1 MMPPLMPSMMPR
13 FSLPKWSAVKW
24 SALALLPASVLLT
37 GFGDAKPEVM
47 KDLLLP
53 EAVGVK
59 TLQNTPWEALQGDPD
74 PEAEAI
80 VKRYL
85 AGLQSQGLNLNEQG
99 IWLQSGPSLIVN
111 HQGTTPLSA
120 ASLTKIASSLA
131 ALETWGPQHQFE
143 TIVYATGP
151 IQNGVLQGN
160 LVIQGNGDPMFVW
173 EEAIALGNT
182 LNQLGI
188 QQVTGDL
195 IITGNFFMN
204 FDFDPAK
211 SGEFLKQALNS
222 KAWQSGISEQYAEL
236 KPQPPKPTVI
246 INGNVRAIENL
257 NVGQIAAKPIIK
269 HQSLPLLHL
278 VKRLNVYSNNI
289 MAESLARS
297 LGGPQATAQKAAA
310 AAGVPAEEM
319 ILINGSG
326 LGVENRIAPR
336 AAAQMF
342 SAIARYAERNGF
354 TISDLFPISGTDI
367 GTLIDRSIPKN
378 AVVKTGTLNEVCALS
393 GVFPTRDRGLVWFSV
408 INRGSQIESFRQQQD
423 LLLQQLQAHWGV
435 PKKRNASITPNPKLN
450 TPQSELGA
458 IDRNQILNP

>member
-1 MMPPLMPSMMPR
+1 MMPR
-13 FSLPKWSAVKW
+13 FSFPHSFPLVSGW
-24 SALALLPASVLLT
+24 ALLPALVFLT
-37 GFGDAKPEVM
+37 GFGEAKPELM

-53 EAVGVK
+53 DAIGVK

-74 PEAEAI
+74 PQAEAI
-80 VKRYL
+80 VQRYL
-85 AGLQSQGLNLNEQG
+85 AGLQSQGLPVNEQG

-111 HQGTTPLSA
+111 HQGTIALPA
-120 ASLTKIASSLA
+120 ASLTKISTSLA
-131 ALETWGPQHQFE
+131 ALETWGAQHQFE

-151 IQNGVLQGN
+151 VQNGILQGN

-188 QQVTGDL
+188 QQITGEL

-211 SGEFLKQALNS
+211 SGEMLKQALNS
-222 KAWQSGISEQYAEL
+222 TAWPSDIAEQYADM
-236 KPQPPKPTVI
+236 KPKPTKPKVVI
-246 INGNVRAIENL
+246 TGNIRVMPNL
-257 NVGQIAAKPIIK
+257 DMTQLAAKPMIK
-269 HQSLPLLHL
+269 HQSLPLMHL

-289 MAESLARS
+289 MAESLSRS

-310 AAGVPAEEM
+310 AAGIPPSEITLA
-319 ILINGSG
+319 NGSG
-326 LGVENRIAPR
+326 LGVENRIAPH
-336 AAAQMF
+336 ATSQMF

-354 TISDLFPISGTDI
+354 TISDLFPISGTDV

-378 AVVKTGTLNEVCALS
+378 AVVKTGTLNDVCALS
-393 GVFPTRDRGLVWFSV
+393 GVLPTRDRGLVWFSI
-408 INRGSQIESFRQQQD
+408 INRGSQIEAFRHQQD
-423 LLLQQLQAHWGV
+423 LLLQQLQAHWGT
-435 PKKRNASITPNPKLN
+435 PKDRAISITPNPKVN

-458 IDRNQILNP
+458 IDRNQIL